1 MVDPTQKST
10 PYEDDLIRFRMN
22 LLEANQTK
30 EYDFFGIVKKS
41 HKLKQDDP
49 MIIGS
54 VRGSLRI
61 LLAQAFKTTFNYYD
75 FKT

>member
-1 MVDPTQKST
+1 
-10 PYEDDLIRFRMN
+10 MN
-22 LLEANQTK
+22 LLESKQTK

-61 LLAQAFKTTFNYYD
+61 ILAQTFKQLLIMTLKLRP
-75 FKT
+75 FKGA